1 MASAAYLEGMEVRK
15 RRYLIL
21 MGACVALFVLSWF
34 IAIFSAPLAVVVAL
48 VACVI
53 PPVAVIVANNA
64 EEDDDRVDWDDDLDE
79 GAEEESETR
88 EESKPL
94 VTH

>member
-1 MASAAYLEGMEVRK
+1 MEVRK

-21 MGACVALFVLSWF
+21 MGTCVALFVLSW
-34 IAIFSAPLAVVVAL
+34 IVALFSGPLAVVVAL

-53 PPVAVIVANNA
+53 PPVAVIVANSA
-64 EEDDDRVDWDDDLDE
+64 EEDDDRVDWDDDLDQ
-79 GAEEESETR
+79 GPLASEQPRVSERR